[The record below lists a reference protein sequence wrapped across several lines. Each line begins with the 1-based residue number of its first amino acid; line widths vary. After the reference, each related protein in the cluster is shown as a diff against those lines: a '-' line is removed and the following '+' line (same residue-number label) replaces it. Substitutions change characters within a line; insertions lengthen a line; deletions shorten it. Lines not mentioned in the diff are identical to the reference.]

1 MLSRPDQR
9 QRMQFSQL
17 KRREFIMLF
26 GSAAEVSDIGCRD

>member
-17 KRREFIMLF
+17 KRRKFIMLL
-26 GSAAEVSDIGCRD
+26 GSAAGGE